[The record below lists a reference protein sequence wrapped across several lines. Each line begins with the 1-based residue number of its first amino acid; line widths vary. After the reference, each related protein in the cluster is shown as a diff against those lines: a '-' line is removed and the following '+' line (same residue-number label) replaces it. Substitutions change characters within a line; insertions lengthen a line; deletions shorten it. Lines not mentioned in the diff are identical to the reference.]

1 MKNIRI
7 IKENID
13 VSGIVKQLEQ
23 YPEDWGNVG
32 RMKGTDRQDPHTKL
46 VRSGVLQLV
55 MGGISKPGEFI
66 GDTEICV
73 PTEATSRHTEIQ
85 RFLAEQ
91 KLRVGR
97 CAFLRTPIGE
107 ITGKHIDEG
116 NYYSTKDRYHLSITG
131 TYRYTVWD
139 DGDLE
144 FTKEEVIIEPGTFF
158 WFNNKKNHMAENI
171 GDCERIAFI
180 FDVPMSPNNP

>member
-1 MKNIRI
+1 MRILLLILMFLPSLALAKEVEMKVY
-7 IKENID
+7 D
-13 VSGIVKQLEQ
+13 
-23 YPEDWGNVG
+23 Y
-32 RMKGTDRQDPHTKL
+32 KL
-46 VRSGVLQLV
+46 TRVLD
-55 MGGISKPGEFI
+55 

-91 KLRVGR
+91 KLKVGR
-97 CAFLRTPIGE
+97 CAFLKTPIGE

-116 NYYSTKDRYHLSITG
+116 KYYSTKDRYHLSITG
-131 TYRYTVWD
+131 TYRYSVWD
-139 DGDLE
+139 DGNLE

-158 WFNNKKNHMAENI
+158 WFNNKNNHMAENI
-171 GDCERIAFI
+171 GNCERIAFI